1 MKLQALM
8 IAVALAAGTAYAQ
21 APNGSAKAPADT
33 QSSAATMNSGS
44 QAGSSAGSTAD
55 THKTAKSHR
64 KVAKK
69 MSHHANKEHASL
81 RRHENMA
88 SARRHEM
95 HARAERREMH
105 ASRMSTRTLGAGPS
119 VNLNS
124 RSREERMDRAY
135 EDFRAK
141 ASR

>member
-44 QAGSSAGSTAD
+44 QASSAGGSSAD
-55 THKTAKSHR
+55 THKTAKPHH

-69 MSHHANKEHASL
+69 SSHAAQKEHASM
-81 RRHENMA
+81 HKKENMA
-88 SARRHEM
+88 SARHHET
-95 HARAERREMH
+95 HAQAGTN
-105 ASRMSTRTLGAGPS
+105 TRTMGAGPT
-119 VNLNS
+119 VDLNS
-124 RSREERMDRAY
+124 RGRERRMDQAY
-135 EDFRAK
+135 ADWQARAK
-141 ASR
+141 R